1 MVRTLARTRQNGC
14 NNFDG
19 DDVREATSWRMP
31 DVAALVHVHPQA
43 IAWQSE
49 DPNKLQVVTNTSR
62 GLVPGG
68 YCVSP
73 AHFRDLQHDPAKV
86 TQLTTAA
93 RISLKM
99 PPVVRID
106 SAALGHWRAVFTEP
120 GQVGISKTL
129 DSWRLARELAAA
141 VVSRQRT
148 SEVLDQLIGI
158 GEGTKPVGDQVVVGV
173 LAGLSAR
180 RQRSDELSLLVR
192 ERLDRTTASGRHDLA
207 WAIDGEFSERI
218 HMIVLSLHTPAAARA
233 QARRAGGWRGASGL
247 DLACGVMAGIEAPG
261 VPTPAHV
268 RTRG

>member
-1 MVRTLARTRQNGC
+1 
-14 NNFDG
+14 
-19 DDVREATSWRMP
+19 MP

-86 TQLTTAA
+86 TQLPTAA

-148 SEVLDQLIGI
+148 NCRCWCANASIGRPPRDAMTSR
-158 GEGTKPVGDQVVVGV
+158 GPSTV
-173 LAGLSAR
+173 S
-180 RQRSDELSLLVR
+180 S
-192 ERLDRTTASGRHDLA
+192 ASG
-207 WAIDGEFSERI
+207 S
-218 HMIVLSLHTPAAARA
+218 T
-233 QARRAGGWRGASGL
+233 
-247 DLACGVMAGIEAPG
+247 
-261 VPTPAHV
+261 
-268 RTRG
+268 